1 MNGAPPV
8 AVIGAGMAGLAC
20 AQLLAEAGC
29 RVDIFEKSRGPSGR
43 MSTRRAQDP
52 QGAWQCDHGAPSFAA
67 QDPEFVQEVRQW
79 EQHGVVAAWRPRAV
93 RLQGKDVVPAD
104 AGPDRWV
111 GVPRMT
117 SPAAF
122 LVQRLAQQGHGA
134 RLHLQATVQQLQ
146 YESACWTVHC
156 AEHGQIGSEYCALVL
171 AVPAPQAAAL
181 LEPVSPYAAALAA
194 SARMQPCWVAM
205 LRTDAPLPLDWDAAE
220 ITDGPLCWVAR
231 DSAKPGRQGPQVPQG
246 PQTWVLHASAR
257 WSQDHIESDA
267 ESVARQL
274 LQAFEALT
282 GPLAGS
288 LSGSLPGGLRVTAH
302 RWRYALPAPHLV
314 NRCWWDAPAGLGLC
328 GDWMCGAGVE
338 GAWLS
343 GRALARRALVTLTR

>member
-1 MNGAPPV
+1 MNSLPPV

-79 EQHGVVAAWRPRAV
+79 EQHGVVAAWRPREV

-122 LVQRLAQQGHGA
+122 LVQRLGQQGHGV
-134 RLHLQATVQQLQ
+134 RLHLQATVQHLQ
-146 YESACWTVHC
+146 HGPARWTVHC
-156 AEHGQIGSEYCALVL
+156 AEQGQMGPEYCALVL

-231 DSAKPGRQGPQVPQG
+231 DSAKPGRQGQQG
-246 PQTWVLHASAR
+246 QQTWVLHASAR
-257 WSQDHIESDA
+257 WSQDHI
-267 ESVARQL
+267 
-274 LQAFEALT
+274 
-282 GPLAGS
+282 
-288 LSGSLPGGLRVTAH
+288 
-302 RWRYALPAPHLV
+302 
-314 NRCWWDAPAGLGLC
+314 
-328 GDWMCGAGVE
+328 
-338 GAWLS
+338 
-343 GRALARRALVTLTR
+343 

>member
-1 MNGAPPV
+1 
-8 AVIGAGMAGLAC
+8 
-20 AQLLAEAGC
+20 
-29 RVDIFEKSRGPSGR
+29 

-93 RLQGKDVVPAD
+93 RLQGTDVVPAE

-122 LVQRLAQQGHGA
+122 LVQRRTAGAWRTAAPAGHGA
-134 RLHLQATVQQLQ
+134 ALQHGPAR
-146 YESACWTVHC
+146 WTVHC
-156 AEHGQIGSEYCALVL
+156 AEQGQMGPEYCALVL

-205 LRTDAPLPLDWDAAE
+205 LRTDAPA
-220 ITDGPLCWVAR
+220 
-231 DSAKPGRQGPQVPQG
+231 
-246 PQTWVLHASAR
+246 
-257 WSQDHIESDA
+257 
-267 ESVARQL
+267 
-274 LQAFEALT
+274 
-282 GPLAGS
+282 
-288 LSGSLPGGLRVTAH
+288 
-302 RWRYALPAPHLV
+302 
-314 NRCWWDAPAGLGLC
+314 AGLGC
-328 GDWMCGAGVE
+328 GRNHGWTAVLGGTRQRQARTARATRAADLGTACQCTVE
-338 GAWLS
+338 PGS
-343 GRALARRALVTLTR
+343 HRIGR

>member
-1 MNGAPPV
+1 MNSLPPV
-8 AVIGAGMAGLAC
+8 AVIGAGIAGLAC

-93 RLQGKDVVPAD
+93 RLQGTDAVPAE
-104 AGPDRWV
+104 AGPDRWM

-122 LVQRLAQQGHGA
+122 LVQRLGQQGHGV
-134 RLHLQATVQQLQ
+134 RLHLQATVQHLQ
-146 YESACWTVHC
+146 HGPARWTVHC
-156 AEHGQIGSEYCALVL
+156 AEQGQMGPEYCALVL

-231 DSAKPGRQGPQVPQG
+231 DSAKPGRQGQQRQ
-246 PQTWVLHASAR
+246 QTWVLHASAR

-267 ESVARQL
+267 ESVAGQL
-274 LQAFEALT
+274 LQAFEAL
-282 GPLAGS
+282 AGS
-288 LSGSLPGGLRVTAH
+288 LSDSLPGGLRVTAH

-343 GRALARRALVTLTR
+343 GRALARRALATLTR

>member
-1 MNGAPPV
+1 MNSLPPV

-93 RLQGKDVVPAD
+93 RLLGTDVVPAE

-122 LVQRLAQQGHGA
+122 LVQRLGQQGHGV
-134 RLHLQATVQQLQ
+134 RLHLQASVQHLQ
-146 YESACWTVHC
+146 HGPARWTVHC
-156 AEHGQIGSEYCALVL
+156 AEQGQMGPEYCALVL

-231 DSAKPGRQGPQVPQG
+231 DSAKPGRQGQQG
-246 PQTWVLHASAR
+246 QQTWVLHASAR
-257 WSQDHIESDA
+257 WSQDHNESDA
-267 ESVARQL
+267 ESVAGQL
-274 LQAFEALT
+274 LQAFDA
-282 GPLAGS
+282 LAGS
-288 LSGSLPGGLRVTAH
+288 LSDSLPGGLRVTAH

-343 GRALARRALVTLTR
+343 GRALARRALATLTR

>member
-1 MNGAPPV
+1 MNSLPPV

-43 MSTRRAQDP
+43 MSTRRAQDL

-93 RLQGKDVVPAD
+93 RLQGTDAVPAE
-104 AGPDRWV
+104 AGLDRWV

-122 LVQRLAQQGHGA
+122 LVQRLGQQGHGV
-134 RLHLQATVQQLQ
+134 RLHLQATVQHLQ
-146 YESACWTVHC
+146 HGPARWTVHC
-156 AEHGQIGSEYCALVL
+156 AEQGQMGPEYCALVL

-231 DSAKPGRQGPQVPQG
+231 DSAKPGRQGQQG
-246 PQTWVLHASAR
+246 QQTWVLHASAR

-267 ESVARQL
+267 ESVAGQL
-274 LQAFEALT
+274 LQAFEAL
-282 GPLAGS
+282 AGS
-288 LSGSLPGGLRVTAH
+288 LSDSLPGGLRVTAH

-343 GRALARRALVTLTR
+343 GRALARRALATLTR

>member
-1 MNGAPPV
+1 MNSLPPV

-43 MSTRRAQDP
+43 MSTRRAQDL

-93 RLQGKDVVPAD
+93 RLLGTDVVPAE

-122 LVQRLAQQGHGA
+122 LVQRLGQQGHGV
-134 RLHLQATVQQLQ
+134 RLHLQATVQHLQ
-146 YESACWTVHC
+146 HGPARWTVHC
-156 AEHGQIGSEYCALVL
+156 AEQGQMGPEYCALVL

-231 DSAKPGRQGPQVPQG
+231 DSAKPGRQGQQG
-246 PQTWVLHASAR
+246 QQTWVLHASAR

-267 ESVARQL
+267 ESVAGQL
-274 LQAFEALT
+274 LQAFEAL
-282 GPLAGS
+282 A
-288 LSGSLPGGLRVTAH
+288 GSLPGGLRVTAH

-343 GRALARRALVTLTR
+343 GRALARRALATLTR

>member
-1 MNGAPPV
+1 MNSLPPV

-29 RVDIFEKSRGPSGR
+29 RVDIFEKSRGLSGR

-93 RLQGKDVVPAD
+93 RLLGTDVVPAE

-122 LVQRLAQQGHGA
+122 LVQRLGQQGHGV
-134 RLHLQATVQQLQ
+134 RLHLQATVQHLQ
-146 YESACWTVHC
+146 HGPARWTVHC
-156 AEHGQIGSEYCALVL
+156 AEQGQMGPEYCALVL

-194 SARMQPCWVAM
+194 RARMQPCWVAM

-231 DSAKPGRQGPQVPQG
+231 DSAKPGRQGQQG
-246 PQTWVLHASAR
+246 QQTWVLHASAR

-267 ESVARQL
+267 ESVAGQL
-274 LQAFEALT
+274 LQAFEAL
-282 GPLAGS
+282 AGS
-288 LSGSLPGGLRVTAH
+288 LSDSLPGGLRVTAH

-343 GRALARRALVTLTR
+343 GRALARRALATLTR

>member
-1 MNGAPPV
+1 MCTAAGRGWLPRGYLREKPRPIRAHEHAARAGSAGCVAVRSRRAIVCGPGPGVCAGGAPVGAARRCRRLASARSTPAGHRRGASRCRPRPLGGRAAHDLSRSVSCPAACTTGARRTAAPANHGSAV
-8 AVIGAGMAGLAC
+8 AVRICLLDCALCRTRADRIGILRPGFGSACTAGGSLAGAGLALC
-20 AQLLAEAGC
+20 CGT
-29 RVDIFEKSRGPSGR
+29 GR
-43 MSTRRAQDP
+43 
-52 QGAWQCDHGAPSFAA
+52 
-67 QDPEFVQEVRQW
+67 
-79 EQHGVVAAWRPRAV
+79 
-93 RLQGKDVVPAD
+93 
-104 AGPDRWV
+104 
-111 GVPRMT
+111 
-117 SPAAF
+117 
-122 LVQRLAQQGHGA
+122 QRTH
-134 RLHLQATVQQLQ
+134 
-146 YESACWTVHC
+146 
-156 AEHGQIGSEYCALVL
+156 
-171 AVPAPQAAAL
+171 AAL
-181 LEPVSPYAAALAA
+181 LGGHAAH
-194 SARMQPCWVAM
+194 R
-205 LRTDAPLPLDWDAAE
+205 RPLPLDWDAAE

-274 LQAFEALT
+274 LQAFEALAGPLA

-288 LSGSLPGGLRVTAH
+288 LSGSLSESLPGGLRVTAH

-343 GRALARRALVTLTR
+343 GRALARRALATLTR

>member
-1 MNGAPPV
+1 MNSLPPV

-43 MSTRRAQDP
+43 MSTRRAQDL

-93 RLQGKDVVPAD
+93 CLQGTDAVPAE
-104 AGPDRWV
+104 AGLDRWV

-122 LVQRLAQQGHGA
+122 LVQRLGQQGHGV
-134 RLHLQATVQQLQ
+134 RLHLQATVQHLQ
-146 YESACWTVHC
+146 HGPARWTVHC
-156 AEHGQIGSEYCALVL
+156 AEQGQMGPEYCALVL

-231 DSAKPGRQGPQVPQG
+231 DSAKPGRQGQQG
-246 PQTWVLHASAR
+246 QQGQQTWVLHASAR

-274 LQAFEALT
+274 LQAFEAL
-282 GPLAGS
+282 AGS
-288 LSGSLPGGLRVTAH
+288 LSDSLPGGLRVTAH

-314 NRCWWDAPAGLGLC
+314 NRYWWDAPAGLGLC

-343 GRALARRALVTLTR
+343 GRALARRALATLTR

>member
-1 MNGAPPV
+1 VNSLPPV

-52 QGAWQCDHGAPSFAA
+52 QGAWQCDHGAPSFVA

-93 RLQGKDVVPAD
+93 RLLGTDVVPAE

-122 LVQRLAQQGHGA
+122 LVQRLGQQGHGV
-134 RLHLQATVQQLQ
+134 RLHLQATVQHLQ
-146 YESACWTVHC
+146 HGPARWTVHC
-156 AEHGQIGSEYCALVL
+156 AEQGQMGPEYCALVL

-231 DSAKPGRQGPQVPQG
+231 DSAKPGRQGQQG
-246 PQTWVLHASAR
+246 QQTWVLHASAR

-267 ESVARQL
+267 ESVAGQL
-274 LQAFEALT
+274 LQAFEAL
-282 GPLAGS
+282 AGS
-288 LSGSLPGGLRVTAH
+288 LSDSLPGGLRVTAH

-343 GRALARRALVTLTR
+343 GRALARRALATLTR

>member
-1 MNGAPPV
+1 MNSLPPV

-52 QGAWQCDHGAPSFAA
+52 QGAWQCDHGAPSFVA

-93 RLQGKDVVPAD
+93 RLQGTDAVPAE
-104 AGPDRWV
+104 AGLDRWV

-122 LVQRLAQQGHGA
+122 LVQRLGQQGHGV
-134 RLHLQATVQQLQ
+134 RLHLQATVQHLQ
-146 YESACWTVHC
+146 HGPARWTVHC
-156 AEHGQIGSEYCALVL
+156 AEQGQMGPEYCALVL

-231 DSAKPGRQGPQVPQG
+231 DSAKPGRQGQQG
-246 PQTWVLHASAR
+246 QQTWVLHASAR

-267 ESVARQL
+267 ESVAGQL
-274 LQAFEALT
+274 LQAFEAL
-282 GPLAGS
+282 AGS
-288 LSGSLPGGLRVTAH
+288 LSDSLPGGLRVTAH

-343 GRALARRALVTLTR
+343 GRALARRALATLTR

>member
-1 MNGAPPV
+1 MNSLPPV

-43 MSTRRAQDP
+43 MSTRRAQDL
-52 QGAWQCDHGAPSFAA
+52 QCAWQCDHGAPSFAA

-93 RLQGKDVVPAD
+93 RLQGTDAVPAE
-104 AGPDRWV
+104 AGLDRWV

-122 LVQRLAQQGHGA
+122 LVQRLGQQGHGV
-134 RLHLQATVQQLQ
+134 RLHLQATVQHLQ
-146 YESACWTVHC
+146 HGPARWTVHC
-156 AEHGQIGSEYCALVL
+156 AEQGQMGPEYCALVL

-231 DSAKPGRQGPQVPQG
+231 DSAKPGRQGQQG
-246 PQTWVLHASAR
+246 QQTWVLHASAR

-274 LQAFEALT
+274 LQAFEAL
-282 GPLAGS
+282 A
-288 LSGSLPGGLRVTAH
+288 GSLPGGLRVTAH

-343 GRALARRALVTLTR
+343 GRALARRALATLTR